1 MKKYLALALLTATG
15 VNSLRAAQVPT
26 FSETN
31 FPTLSQAAASSAAV
45 SHKQARNARAQN
57 RDASSSSSSGSVV
70 QASNL
75 TPEEFA
81 AITMSVVN
89 VRATQKASE
98 LAGEVLDQ
106 VQAAEQRTA
115 QALAALDSTITALTV
130 QEAEQLKEL
139 KNLEAE
145 LAQDRSNSLQR
156 SESLKRHIAE
166 QNGLAAKLQEKE
178 ELVTKRQSASQAL
191 ETKVSTCETRTKKL
205 QEKFKTTSESLADA
219 KRNRLALAG
228 YSGILGWFFNY

>member
-15 VNSLRAAQVPT
+15 ITSLRATDAT
-26 FSETN
+26 YTEKD
-31 FPTLSQAAASSAAV
+31 FPTLSQAAASTALSR
-45 SHKQARNARAQN
+45 KQARNARSQGREAS
-57 RDASSSSSSGSVV
+57 ASSSSSSSCTVDET
-70 QASNL
+70 SL
-75 TPEEFA
+75 TPEQFDA
-81 AITMSVVN
+81 LTRSVLN
-89 VRATQKASE
+89 VEETRQASDRA
-98 LAGEVLDQ
+98 GVVLTE
-106 VQAAEQRTA
+106 VQAAEQRKA

-139 KNLEAE
+139 KSLEAE